1 MQDFNRLNLR
11 TMDII
16 LCAGT
21 AKLSKRIKWFNRLL
35 GIKGLAADLTHTAM
49 VSTTAGV
56 EVVLESTTLN
66 KWAGKRGVQLNLM
79 SPWLYHYP
87 GKVWVRKLT
96 HMLIPD
102 CVLGL
107 KFELFMH
114 INLKKDYESGIPGA
128 IELLMCG
135 LRLNIAS
142 NLRNVHCSELVTS
155 GYQYMGLFDP
165 KVYPNNMPPY
175 TFIQGG
181 DFEKHLIG
189 CELGEM
195 IRIK

>member
-16 LCAGT
+16 LCAGN

-35 GIKGLAADLTHTAM
+35 GIKGLAADLTHAAM
-49 VSTTAGV
+49 VVDYCGIET
-56 EVVLESTTLN
+56 VLEATTLN
-66 KWAGKRGVQLNLM
+66 KWAGKRGVQENIM
-79 SPWLYHYP
+79 YEWLKYYP

-96 HMLIPD
+96 VKRGD
-102 CVLGL
+102 V
-107 KFELFMH
+107 FEIQFERFAKL
-114 INLKKDYESGIPGA
+114 NLTKDYESGIPGA

-175 TFIQGG
+175 CFWEHG

-189 CELGEM
+189 CTLGEM